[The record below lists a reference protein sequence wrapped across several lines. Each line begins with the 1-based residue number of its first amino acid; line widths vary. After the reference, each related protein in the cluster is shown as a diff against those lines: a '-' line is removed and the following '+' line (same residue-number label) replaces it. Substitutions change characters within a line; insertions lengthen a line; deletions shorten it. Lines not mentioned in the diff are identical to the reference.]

1 MPTVAEIM
9 QKLPTVFDPVKGAG
23 MTATIQMGFSADNN
37 GLYLLR
43 IADGKCAVEA
53 GQIDQ
58 PDATMLTTGAVY
70 TALATGQLDVMKAF
84 MTGQLK
90 VKGNLPLL
98 MKLQQALNLSKVQ
111 P

>member
-9 QKLPTVFDPVKGAG
+9 QQLPSVFDPVKGAG
-23 MTATIQMGFSADNN
+23 MTATIQMDFSADQS
-37 GLYLLR
+37 GYYWLR
-43 IADGKCAVEA
+43 IADGHCTVEA

-58 PDATMLTTGAVY
+58 PDATMLTSGAVY
-70 TALATGQLDVMKAF
+70 IALATGQLEVMKAF

-98 MKLQQALNLSKVQ
+98 MKLQQALNLSKV
-111 P
+111 